1 MKQETRLTAWVGVA
15 LSALL
20 SSSAALG
27 QAATVTPAAAAA
39 TATAPAAAAAAAAPA
54 APALYASVNG
64 KPVTRAEFLAAFS
77 NYMRQKFYHGQVP
90 EDQLLSAQK
99 EVSDQVINRILFLD
113 EIERRRIEP
122 NSADVERQIAVY
134 DQRYAANPN
143 WQNSRETMLPGL
155 RAKLSE
161 QSQLARLEQMVRDVP
176 LPGTEEVKAFYAAKP
191 ELFTEPEKLR
201 LRSILL
207 AVDPSAARP
216 VWEAA
221 TREAESIVR
230 RIRGGADFAEQ
241 ARLSSNDASAEKGG
255 DMGYLHAGMLSEN
268 LQAKISEFKVGE
280 VADPIETL
288 QGVVVIRLEDRIPAK
303 LQPFERV
310 AERARDLLHRDMR
323 DQAWQGF
330 AVKLRS
336 GATVVIYEAAAESA
350 TVAR

>member
-1 MKQETRLTAWVGVA
+1 MKQETRLTVGAGLV

-20 SSSAALG
+20 FSPAVLG
-27 QAATVTPAAAAA
+27 QAATASPAVA
-39 TATAPAAAAAAAAPA
+39 TSAPA
-54 APALYASVNG
+54 APPVAATSPTAPAALYASVNG

-99 EVSDQVINRILFLD
+99 EVSDQIISRILFLE
-113 EIERRRIEP
+113 EIARRGIEP
-122 NSADVERQIAVY
+122 DAVDVERQIAVY
-134 DQRYAANPN
+134 DQRYAGNPN
-143 WQNSRETMLPGL
+143 WQKSRETMLPGL
-155 RAKLSE
+155 RAKLGE
-161 QSQLARLEQMVRDVP
+161 QSQLARLEQAVRDVP
-176 LPGTEEVKAFYAAKP
+176 SPGTEEVKAFYAAKP

-207 AVDPSAARP
+207 AVEPSAARL

-241 ARLSSNDASAEKGG
+241 ARLSSNDANAENGG

-268 LQAKISEFKVGE
+268 LQAKVSEFKVGE

-288 QGVVVIRLEDRIPAK
+288 QGIVIIRLEDRTPAK

-310 AERARDLLHRDMR
+310 AERARDLLLRDR
-323 DQAWQGF
+323 KEQAWQSF
-330 AVKLRS
+330 VAKLRS
-336 GATVVIYEAAAESA
+336 AATVVIYDAAAAPA
-350 TVAR
+350 TAAR